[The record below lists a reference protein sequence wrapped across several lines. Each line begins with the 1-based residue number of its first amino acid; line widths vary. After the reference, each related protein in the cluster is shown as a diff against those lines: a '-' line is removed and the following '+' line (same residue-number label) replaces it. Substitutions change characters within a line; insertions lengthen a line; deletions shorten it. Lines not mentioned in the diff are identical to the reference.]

1 MALGRLR
8 LRSLTGLI
16 FIGFSILAVPLL
28 VGVVG
33 AAIQIR
39 RLADDSEQ
47 MVLMAVATT
56 RQAQVLLRQVAL
68 MERTARLYQIM
79 GRPALLDAFDRSRQG
94 LEASLTAI
102 EKLPGAAERA
112 EATRALRES
121 AATVARKLH
130 MSSGGTVRAGIAA
143 LGEVERLAEQLAQ
156 LAGRQIDRNLLE
168 LRERTSLARRNLLWQ
183 SAALVPITLALGF
196 LFTVRVIRPL
206 RSIDEGISALGHGQL
221 QQPISIRGPS
231 DLQALGSQL
240 EWLRV
245 RMIEVAEE
253 RNRFLRHMS
262 HELKTPLAN
271 IREGSELLIEGAVGG
286 LAPEQRE
293 VAAIMRDNSLRLQR
307 LIENLLSYSEW
318 QARRGALEV
327 GEFELK
333 PLVEATLG
341 QYQLPLGARGI
352 RLDLAVPAGLLL
364 RADRAKLRLVLD
376 NLLSNAIKF
385 TPDGGTVTLR
395 AAARDGW
402 LELEVADTGPGIARE
417 DRERIFE
424 AFYQG
429 ATPAGSLVRGTGI
442 GLSVVQEFVRAQG
455 GTVELVDGELPGA
468 HFRVRLPMTVPAEST
483 APRVELTTP

>member
-1 MALGRLR
+1 MALGIVAL
-8 LRSLTGLI
+8 
-16 FIGFSILAVPLL
+16 PLL
-28 VGVVG
+28 IGTVSAAVQVRELAAASERLVANGVRASAYTQALV
-33 AAIQIR
+33 R
-39 RLADDSEQ
+39 H
-47 MVLMAVATT
+47 VAS
-56 RQAQVLLRQVAL
+56 L
-68 MERTARLYQIM
+68 ERAARLYQILR
-79 GRPALLDAFDRSRQG
+79 RPALVESFRTNRTLLGRALDS
-94 LEASLTAI
+94 LER
-102 EKLPGAAERA
+102 LPGDPERA
-112 EATRALRES
+112 AAIGELRATSTRVGEAFESGTGTGIARALREFPALYRMAGQLS
-121 AATVARKLH
+121 TLDERQTERELH
-130 MSSGGTVRAGIAA
+130 
-143 LGEVERLAEQLAQ
+143 
-156 LAGRQIDRNLLE
+156 E
-168 LRERTSLARRNLLWQ
+168 LRARTDKLRRRLYAQAL
-183 SAALVPITLALGF
+183 ALVPITLGLLALFAGV
-196 LFTVRVIRPL
+196 LSRPIRQL
-206 RSIDEGISALGHGQL
+206 DAAIADIGHGRL
-221 QQPISIRGPS
+221 SEPVAIGGPS

-240 EWLRV
+240 EWLRN
-245 RMIEVAEE
+245 RLLEIADE

-442 GLSVVQEFVRAQG
+442 GLSIVQEFVRAQG
-455 GTVELVDGELPGA
+455 GTVELVDGEFPGA